1 MEYLKSFKVFEG
13 KVTSDDLI
21 KIKEL
26 CNNSLAYL
34 LDDGFLVNVKGV
46 NTIYIDIRKPY
57 IKDEDENIIEA
68 PTFKWNDIKDDVIPL
83 LLLLKDKIG
92 ILSFFSKS
100 DDFNKSYK
108 EYYSVDSEYNS
119 IIEGDD
125 IQDTDNITS
134 IEIELN

>member
-1 MEYLKSFKVFEG
+1 MKYLQSYKVFEG

-26 CNNSLAYL
+26 CNNSLTYL
-34 LDDGFLVNVKGV
+34 LDDGFLVSVKGV

-57 IKDEDENIIEA
+57 IKDEDENIIDT